1 MRVRVFDLRG
11 RSVRELF
18 AGDLPAGAILGNLP
32 EEQVR
37 AYLAGAELQP
47 LTRKTLTDPEAI
59 LSRLRQCRTR
69 GYSLNIDERF
79 EGAGGAAV
87 AIRDRVGRPHAA
99 INIVTALTK
108 AAQELEV
115 MVFGAVSGA
124 VLGAA
129 PANRTV
135 KA

>member
-1 MRVRVFDLRG
+1 MG
-11 RSVRELF
+11 HI
-18 AGDLPAGAILGNLP
+18 ILGNLP

-99 INIVTALTK
+99 INIVTVTPRFRARQNEIVAALTK